1 MVVGWTP
8 TSLAMRRQLQCVA
21 SAGFSSR
28 VLRTISASSSGV
40 ILRGRPERGRSSSSS
55 STPPASYRSSHCV
68 TVGLDTPT
76 SRQIADPDRP
86 SAEQRTMLA
95 LSTTRCGVVRLFT
108 NRSKRLRSPRRN
120 RILRT
125 RSPMRGIYRMYL
137 LGKRFPLH
145 YTRKLR
151 APRRPQPAPARQ
163 RYAPR
168 THPAPPRFSGTPP
181 PLRCR
186 PYPPLPYR

>member
-125 RSPMRGIYRMYL
+125 GSPMRGIYRMYL
-137 LGKRFPLH
+137 LAKDFCYTTLVLCSQSLFRFADLGDDG
-145 YTRKLR
+145 L
-151 APRRPQPAPARQ
+151 
-163 RYAPR
+163 
-168 THPAPPRFSGTPP
+168 
-181 PLRCR
+181 CR
-186 PYPPLPYR
+186 GGPDKGCGVIVSAIDVVVDRLD